1 MKESATGFEKW
12 FPLGEGTWGKGLRIA
27 IYLILPTVTKLNQN
41 LKKKIFEKKAILL
54 SEQLYSTFLEMF
66 RSRLMRL
73 FILFIL

>member
-41 LKKKIFEKKAILL
+41 LKKK
-54 SEQLYSTFLEMF
+54 FLK
-66 RSRLMRL
+66 RKQYY
-73 FILFIL
+73 